1 MQPFLRR
8 SLSSARVA
16 LAVAL
21 ALGLGACAET
31 PTGTLAPPAGASKSL
46 AIATPSDAQTVARG
60 LALAMGDPSIRAQVH
75 AAMRGSSFNEHKLV
89 LQDFANTPP
98 GEHVLTAVAEAL
110 GQSLGSVKSEVAS
123 LPALDFYLPFPTQRQ
138 SWRATA
144 DVYVATTFD
153 KRAPS
158 ITAYGSNGQVLAL
171 RQADGVPAVPL
182 IILHPAEPKTAR
194 TTPLANGDGG
204 LIESPTR
211 MSTPQ
216 AGSFLVD
223 CGDACGGGG
232 SGSVSTTPAPG
243 TYINHF
249 NIKQDDGWFGNSEMR
264 FYSFAEVGG
273 QFQPG
278 ANGTSW
284 FLITTH
290 SCAEG
295 TYSQDGVVT
304 SDGYDGLFLISPTVK
319 RGSVLTCDGL
329 QASYAIHIM
338 EADGGLNGAADD
350 YGWRIYAGV
359 SYPYGAMYDPVVNSF
374 YVETFPNG
382 LQGPLDDAHR
392 SAYLRII
399 VY

>member
-1 MQPFLRR
+1 
-8 SLSSARVA
+8 
-16 LAVAL
+16 
-21 ALGLGACAET
+21 
-31 PTGTLAPPAGASKSL
+31 
-46 AIATPSDAQTVARG
+46 
-60 LALAMGDPSIRAQVH
+60 
-75 AAMRGSSFNEHKLV
+75 V
-89 LQDFANTPP
+89 L
-98 GEHVLTAVAEAL
+98 E
-110 GQSLGSVKSEVAS
+110 
-123 LPALDFYLPFPTQRQ
+123 
-138 SWRATA
+138 
-144 DVYVATTFD
+144 
-153 KRAPS
+153 
-158 ITAYGSNGQVLAL
+158 L

-182 IILHPAEPKTAR
+182 IILHPAEPKT
-194 TTPLANGDGG
+194 TSMPGNNSDG

-211 MSTPQ
+211 ISTPSQ
-216 AGSFLVD
+216 GSFFVA
-223 CGDACGGGG
+223 CGETCGGGSGGGGG
-232 SGSVSTTPAPG
+232 SPAPG

-284 FLITTH
+284 FFIATH

-295 TYSQDGVVT
+295 TYAQDGVVT